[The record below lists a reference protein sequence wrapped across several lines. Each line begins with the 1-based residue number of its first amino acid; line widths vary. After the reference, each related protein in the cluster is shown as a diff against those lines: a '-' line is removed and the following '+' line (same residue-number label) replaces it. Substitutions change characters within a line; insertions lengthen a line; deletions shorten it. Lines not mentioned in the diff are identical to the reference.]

1 MLTYTPDTHF
11 ECLPTRRTPRTF
23 PLSDLRRSFIPFSL
37 IRPTTLL
44 YSVSST
50 PDHSIVPLPV
60 LLPSRID
67 ASALQDEHLFRIAPQ
82 VICLIVLS
90 APRSHKES
98 ERPTTGAHTRGCCY
112 HSARNYNTWI
122 PERPKQHPGR
132 SPTIFTKDNDQLR
145 ITHDPHENSRSPPSY
160 SRYVESPVTRQEQI
174 RRR

>member
-1 MLTYTPDTHF
+1 MSAHLPSRLLTYTPDTHF

-23 PLSDLRRSFIPFSL
+23 PLSDLRHSFIPFPL

-98 ERPTTGAHTRGCCY
+98 ERPTPSHVRNKSDDGELPTRHSGC
-112 HSARNYNTWI
+112 
-122 PERPKQHPGR
+122 PKA
-132 SPTIFTKDNDQLR
+132 I
-145 ITHDPHENSRSPPSY
+145 SY
-160 SRYVESPVTRQEQI
+160 SANRTHSI
-174 RRR
+174 RV

>member
-1 MLTYTPDTHF
+1 MDPVPYSSIPTPTTMLSAHLPSRLLTYTPDTHF
-11 ECLPTRRTPRTF
+11 ERLPTRRTPRTF
-23 PLSDLRRSFIPFSL
+23 PLSDLRHSFIPFPL

-98 ERPTTGAHTRGCCY
+98 ERPTAGHSIHAYLKRWSVRRACICY
-112 HSARNYNTWI
+112 GWLVWGEPGGRRVEYNMFWA
-122 PERPKQHPGR
+122 
-132 SPTIFTKDNDQLR
+132 LR
-145 ITHDPHENSRSPPSY
+145 AGW
-160 SRYVESPVTRQEQI
+160 V
-174 RRR
+174 